1 MSDIQYEPVMG
12 LEVHAQLITQS
23 KAFCTCSTKYGAMPN
38 TQTCPVCL
46 ALPGALPVLNKKAVD
61 FAIRM
66 GLATH
71 CVIAEES
78 IFARK
83 NYFYPDLTKGYQI
96 SQFDKPLCENGW
108 VDIEVGEAVKR
119 IRIKRI
125 HMEEDAGKSIH
136 DDALTG
142 GEKTFVDLNRCG
154 TPLIEIVTEA
164 DFRTPAEVVA
174 YLTKIR
180 QTVQYLEICDGNM
193 EEGSLRCDV
202 NISMRP
208 VGQEKFGTK
217 TEIKNMNSFKAVER
231 ALNYEMARQTD
242 ILQNG
247 GSVSQQTLLW
257 DDNQGVSRALRSKEE
272 AHDYRYFPEPDLV
285 PLRVTKAW
293 VDEIAG
299 SLSELPGARRDRF
312 VQQYG
317 IPKYDAD
324 VLTLSKS
331 LANYFEETLKHVSDG
346 KLASNFIMGEVMA
359 LLKER
364 KQDADAFIIS
374 PANLGK
380 LLHMVSDN
388 TISGKIAKIVF
399 EEMAKD
405 GADAEAIV
413 KTKGLLQIT
422 DRGEIEKIIDRMF
435 ELNQKQLQEYL
446 GGKEAVF
453 GHFVGQVMKLSQG
466 RTNPAMTNEILKQ
479 KLAEKKQN
487 Q

>member
-1 MSDIQYEPVMG
+1 
-12 LEVHAQLITQS
+12 
-23 KAFCTCSTKYGAMPN
+23 
-38 TQTCPVCL
+38 
-46 ALPGALPVLNKKAVD
+46 
-61 FAIRM
+61 
-66 GLATH
+66 
-71 CVIAEES
+71 
-78 IFARK
+78 
-83 NYFYPDLTKGYQI
+83 
-96 SQFDKPLCENGW
+96 
-108 VDIEVGEAVKR
+108 
-119 IRIKRI
+119 
-125 HMEEDAGKSIH
+125 
-136 DDALTG
+136 
-142 GEKTFVDLNRCG
+142 

-380 LLHMVSDN
+380 LLRMVSDN